1 MMILT
6 IYMSMFLVLVCIDM
20 GLKQYI
26 EDTFE
31 KDEERETLVPGL
43 VLRKVY
49 NKGFA
54 FNILER
60 SSGLIRKSSV
70 FAAAG
75 VLISDVWIF
84 LKKKRKA
91 GKLGMTLI
99 SAGAFSNVYD
109 RLIRG
114 RVVDYIGIRRGN
126 KKLSD
131 LTANLADVYLM
142 VGMMFYGVSWLAH
155 RKKKVK

>member
-1 MMILT
+1 MILT

-20 GLKQYI
+20 GIKQYI

-31 KDEERETLVPGL
+31 EGEERETLVPGL

-60 SSGLIRKSSV
+60 TPDLIRKCSV

-75 VLISDVWIF
+75 VLISDCWIF
-84 LKKKRKA
+84 SRKKRMA
-91 GKLGMTLI
+91 GKLGMTLV

-109 RLIRG
+109 RLLRE
-114 RVVDYIGIRRGN
+114 RVVDYIGVQSKN
-126 KKLSD
+126 KKLSN
-131 LTANLADVYLM
+131 LTANFADVYLA
-142 VGMMFYGVSWLAH
+142 VGAVLYGVWWMAH
-155 RKKKVK
+155 QKKRVK

>member
-1 MMILT
+1 MILT

-54 FNILER
+54 FNILEGAP
-60 SSGLIRKSSV
+60 GLIRKSSV
-70 FAAAG
+70 FAAVG
-75 VLISDVWIF
+75 VLLSDVWIF
-84 LKKKRKA
+84 LKKKRNS
-91 GKLGMTLI
+91 L
-99 SAGAFSNVYD
+99 V
-109 RLIRG
+109 
-114 RVVDYIGIRRGN
+114 
-126 KKLSD
+126 
-131 LTANLADVYLM
+131 
-142 VGMMFYGVSWLAH
+142 
-155 RKKKVK
+155 